1 VRAATWM
8 KRVGRSVTKQRSR
21 GAYQGFTLLHVL
33 LSEQKLTIQVGKVD
47 GVEIQQGD
55 MPESGKY
62 DVLD

>member
-1 VRAATWM
+1 LGTELPNNVA
-8 KRVGRSVTKQRSR
+8 G
-21 GAYQGFTLLHVL
+21 GAYQSFALLHVL

-47 GVEIQQGD
+47 GVEIKQGD